1 MYPWFAYGHL
11 TSFLHLANKLA
22 QRGHKVSFFLPTKT
36 QRKLSSHNPHPNLIT
51 FIPIT
56 VPPVDGLPH
65 RAETTNDVPV
75 SSQPRIMDAMNLTRP
90 VIDSQLAHLKPDF
103 VFFDFTEWLPSVARK
118 QSIKT
123 LYYST
128 MYAIGMAYFSTKAR
142 NVPPTHRF
150 TETDLMG
157 PPPDFPC
164 PDIRLRAH
172 EARQLAHICGVE
184 FGGVALLEKLVTS
197 YMECDVVGYKS
208 CREME
213 GGCCDQNGPDCD
225 YFEKKWNKQVLLT
238 GPVIPQPPSTSSEL
252 DGY

>member
-36 QRKLSSHNPHPNLIT
+36 QHKLSSHNHHPNLIT
-51 FIPIT
+51 FILIT

-65 RAETTNDVPV
+65 GAETTNDVPV
-75 SSQPRIMDAMNLTRP
+75 SSQP
-90 VIDSQLAHLKPDF
+90 Q
-103 VFFDFTEWLPSVARK
+103 WLPSVARK
-118 QSIKT
+118 QSIKS

-157 PPPDFPC
+157 PPPGFPC

-172 EARQLAHICGVE
+172 EARQLAHVCGVE

-213 GGCCDQNGPDCD
+213 GGCCD
-225 YFEKKWNKQVLLT
+225 YVEKKWNKQVLLT